1 MGTLSSG
8 LPVRGIA
15 RTSVGWSIALGIV
28 LIVLG
33 LIALATPLVAGVFV
47 ETVIAWMLL
56 FGGIGHLVLA
66 WHVRGAG
73 AHLWE
78 ALIGLAYIVAA
89 IFLLVHPLDGLV
101 SLTLFLGAYLLIKGI
116 FELIAGIMVRGV
128 PGGGW
133 LILDAVISIILAIF
147 IWLHLPYTAD
157 WVVGTLL
164 GVAILF
170 SGISRVALAL
180 AARRTHRTLDTN
192 AGLAI

>member
-1 MGTLSSG
+1 MASIGRG

-15 RTSVGWSIALGIV
+15 RGSVQWTIAFSVL

-33 LIALATPLVAGVFV
+33 LVALAAPLIAGVLV
-47 ETVIAWMLL
+47 ESVIAWLLL

-78 ALIGLAYIVAA
+78 ALIGLAYIAA
-89 IFLLVHPLDGLV
+89 GIFLFLHPLAGLV

-116 FELIAGIMVRGV
+116 FELIAGFSVRRIA
-128 PGGGW
+128 GGNW
-133 LILDAVISIILAIF
+133 LLLDAAVSIILAGF
-147 IWLHLPYTAD
+147 IWLHLPYAAS

-164 GVAILF
+164 GVSILF
-170 SGISRVALAL
+170 SGISRLVLAL
-180 AARRTHRTLDTN
+180 AARRTHAL
-192 AGLAI
+192 LA